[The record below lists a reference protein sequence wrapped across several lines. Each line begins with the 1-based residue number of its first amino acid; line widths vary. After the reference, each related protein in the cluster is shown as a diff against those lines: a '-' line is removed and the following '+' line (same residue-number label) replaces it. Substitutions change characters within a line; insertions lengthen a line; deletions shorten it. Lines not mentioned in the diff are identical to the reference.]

1 MSKASPVLMG
11 IVICWLTNDCSL
23 AMAEM
28 TTLVAAIYQRY
39 STSVKM
45 GCEDV
50 TPGITSRFE
59 VFHDD
64 RFKKV
69 SVSIVVPVIVGQYLA
84 NHHSGA

>member
-1 MSKASPVLMG
+1 MVFVDEYHL
-11 IVICWLTNDCSL
+11 CWLTNAYSL

-28 TTLVAAIYQRY
+28 TTLVTTIYQRY
-39 STSVKM
+39 STSIKM

-64 RFKKV
+64 MLEKV
-69 SVSIVVPVIVGQYLA
+69 AVSTCSTGK
-84 NHHSGA
+84 SESKRC